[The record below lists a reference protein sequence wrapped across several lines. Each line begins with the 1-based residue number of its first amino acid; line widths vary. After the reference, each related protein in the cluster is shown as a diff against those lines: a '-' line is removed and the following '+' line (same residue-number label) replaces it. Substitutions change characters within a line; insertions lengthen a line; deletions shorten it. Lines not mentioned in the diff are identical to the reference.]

1 MVTLISDLDSTLIYP
16 RQSNYHIVEY
26 FEGRPISWMTK
37 KASNTLD
44 KLLLNPKF
52 QLIPC
57 TLRSFEQTMRI
68 EFLKKNMPK
77 YMICD
82 DGASIYVNGVL
93 DKDYQDYLN
102 KNDILKFDMVK
113 EMKTILEK
121 ETQTYVKDN
130 RMSFLVVM
138 YPCHETAIMQTDFV
152 KRLMKDYPVLV
163 ERQGRKV
170 YVLPHGLGKEVAVKY
185 MIDVLGINPTFTSGD
200 GFVDEKFVSLGD
212 NPLVPGHAYFEH
224 SKKMKTSGIMA
235 GERILDEVERSVLN
249 E

>member
-1 MVTLISDLDSTLIYP
+1 MYSTIERVARENGFDFICDGNNISDLVID
-16 RQSNYHIVEY
+16 
-26 FEGRPISWMTK
+26 RPGILVTYEK
-37 KASNTLD
+37 GFRTPFIEA
-44 KLLLNPKF
+44 KLSSAE
-52 QLIPC
+52 IH
-57 TLRSFEQTMRI
+57 E
-68 EFLKKNMPK
+68 
-77 YMICD
+77 
-82 DGASIYVNGVL
+82 
-93 DKDYQDYLN
+93 YLN
-102 KNDILKFDMVK
+102 ENNILKFDMVA
-113 EMKTILEK
+113 EMKAILEK
-121 ETQTYVKDN
+121 ETQTFVKDN

-185 MIDVLGINPTFTSGD
+185 LIDVMGITPTFTSGD
-200 GFVDEKFVSLGD
+200 GFVDEKFVSLGE
-212 NPLVPGHAYFEH
+212 NPLVPGHAYFEY